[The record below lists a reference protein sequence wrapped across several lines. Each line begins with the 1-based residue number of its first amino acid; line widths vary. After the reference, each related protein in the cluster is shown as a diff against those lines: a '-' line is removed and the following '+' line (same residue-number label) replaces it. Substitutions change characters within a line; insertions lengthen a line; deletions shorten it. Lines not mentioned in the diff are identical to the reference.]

1 MIQEYYILVN
11 RIDSSTT
18 LRFAQND
25 KGVIFWNVKRLKGIK
40 NCDQNWKLRI
50 TTWQSQSSP

>member
-25 KGVIFWNVKRLKGIK
+25 NCVSIVIGILK
-40 NCDQNWKLRI
+40 L
-50 TTWQSQSSP
+50 